1 MYSYQDITQVHLEIT
16 QRCQAACPMCD
27 RNENGGKDNRHI
39 DNSELSLADCERIF
53 PPEFIAQL
61 KTMYM
66 CGNLGDPIIAQDTLE
81 IFRYFRKHNPT
92 MWLSMNTNAGAKDE
106 QWWRQLAGILG
117 RMGTVIFSVDG
128 LRDTNHLYRQNVV
141 WDNVERNMR
150 AFIDAGGR
158 ARWDYIIFGHNE
170 HQVAEAEA
178 LANEWG
184 CERFQ
189 KKKSGRFFT
198 ASNKGKDKH
207 QAQNRKGTD
216 TQLIQKPVA
225 PANQN
230 LALLKQAEIEKT
242 YGSMNEYYNSCSIRC
257 KAIEKKEI
265 FITAEGLLMP
275 CCWTAGRMYKWWHK
289 DYRVEQI
296 WDHIDAAGG
305 KDGISVLTHG
315 LESVMNSG
323 ILQSIKSSWDRTS
336 VADGKLGV
344 CAQKCG
350 SEFDPFGA
358 QFE

>member
-1 MYSYQDITQVHLEIT
+1 MYKYENIKQVHLEVT

-27 RNENGGKDNRHI
+27 RNENGGVDNRHI
-39 DNSELSLADCERIF
+39 DNSELSLADCKKIF
-53 PPEFIAQL
+53 SPEFIAQL
-61 KTMYM
+61 DNMYM
-66 CGNLGDPIIAQDTLE
+66 CGNLGDPIVAKDTLE

-106 QWWRQLAGILG
+106 EWWRQLSKVFG

-128 LRDTNHLYRQNVV
+128 LRDTNHLYRQNVL

-178 LANEWG
+178 LAHEWG

-198 ASNKGKDKH
+198 ASNKGKDQH
-207 QAQNRKGTD
+207 QAQNRKGQD
-216 TQLIQKPVA
+216 TQLISKPVKLD
-225 PANQN
+225 NQN
-230 LALLKQAEIEKT
+230 LALLKQKEIEKS
-242 YGSMNEYYNSCSIRC
+242 YGSMRDYYDKCSINC

-265 FITAEGLLMP
+265 FITAQGSLMP

-289 DYRVEQI
+289 DPKVEQI
-296 WDHIDAAGG
+296 WDHIDHAGG
-305 KDGISVLTHG
+305 LDNINVIENDLAD
-315 LESVMNSG
+315 VMNSG
-323 ILQSIKSSWDRTS
+323 ILQSIENSWNQS
-336 VADGKLGV
+336 AVSEGKLGV
-344 CAQKCG
+344 CAMKCG
-350 SEFDPFGA
+350 TEFDPFA
-358 QFE
+358 EQFT